1 MKKIF
6 LTIFSLIAIIVLTVI
21 IGIREKESKNKKL
34 VVAEV
39 THSVFYTPWY
49 VSIENGYFKDEN
61 IDIEVVLT
69 PGADKVG
76 TAVLSKDV
84 NIGFLDLK
92 QLFTFIIILKK
103 NYLHSHL

>member
-49 VSIENGYFKDEN
+49 VSI
-61 IDIEVVLT
+61 
-69 PGADKVG
+69 
-76 TAVLSKDV
+76 
-84 NIGFLDLK
+84 
-92 QLFTFIIILKK
+92 
-103 NYLHSHL
+103 

>member
-69 PGADKVG
+69 PGWNSCIK
-76 TAVLSKDV
+76 
-84 NIGFLDLK
+84 
-92 QLFTFIIILKK
+92 
-103 NYLHSHL
+103 